1 MSEGFSSFY
10 AQLHHAALVPIVRI
24 SSEDDAYKLADALEK
39 RGFDALIVCYEGEK
53 TLSIVKALATLHPE
67 MLVGISEIVT
77 TSQLDA
83 AKDVGA
89 SFVTV
94 PNYTQ
99 AICEHGLAVGVPVIS
114 VTVDEGGIFHSNKL
128 GLTLTGIMP
137 AGDAPTLPSAELF
150 GAAFK
155 GSTYMPMGGVSPQDV
170 TRYLASPYIE
180 AIGVTDWMVKPQLLA
195 KGDFAE
201 IEKDLDHA
209 HELLQATGR

>member
-83 AKDVGA
+83 AKDAGA

-114 VTVDEGGIFHSNKL
+114 VTVDE
-128 GLTLTGIMP
+128 GIMP